1 MAIKSDLLS
10 LDKLFSGRLYEVP
23 DYQRAYRWE
32 TKQRIDLF
40 NDIKNSMDENREHLM
55 STIVVLKTKTTTIRA
70 KEYQVVDIVDGQ
82 QRITTLI
89 ILYRAIINELDE
101 NNPDEKE
108 MKADLERMLIM
119 TNDATT
125 LLQTNHDTENH
136 FSDYIRHGK
145 YKATDPPE
153 TSAEKNLINAIRE
166 CENFVREYKSN
177 RKSLPDLVNHI
188 NNRVFFVYQ
197 ELQDEALT
205 YYVFEGLNNRGRAV
219 SKFDLLKT
227 NLMQMLFKNKDRRT
241 INEVHNR
248 WSGIY
253 RSIGT
258 SDLESDILKFT
269 ATLYQ
274 NAKRPL
280 SEEKAREFLLCES
293 KGGGAKAILETV
305 GRLEAV
311 AKALYEIENDKPDS
325 AACPEQPT
333 KYVLVAIKLQDD
345 LSDDKKHDLCD
356 LCLKIGFIMF
366 RVCWYPQSKNF
377 LKEFLELACDIVNK
391 KISAQEI
398 ESRLRTIARQFHDEG
413 YEGHDVYEMIKESVK
428 DEWDIPQIHYLLYKY
443 EEYLTNK
450 AGNVFDSKNLNLIL
464 EKGATETIEHILP
477 RSSEKL
483 YVHWPGNLFLL
494 SPGKNSKLG
503 KKKPQEKR
511 DEYYGTGFKMANDII
526 PHLSKWNQKSV
537 IKRGE
542 KIFKWVCEEWDRCK
556 SG

>member
-1 MAIKSDLLS
+1 
-10 LDKLFSGRLYEVP
+10 
-23 DYQRAYRWE
+23 
-32 TKQRIDLF
+32 
-40 NDIKNSMDENREHLM
+40 MDENREHLM
-55 STIVVLKTKTTTIRA
+55 STIVVLKTETTIIRA
-70 KEYQVVDIVDGQ
+70 KKYQVVDIVDGQ

-119 TNDATT
+119 SNDATT
-125 LLQTNHDTENH
+125 LLLQNNHDTEKH
-136 FSDYIRHGK
+136 FSNYIRHGK
-145 YKATDPPE
+145 HKATDPLK

-177 RKSLPDLVNHI
+177 RKSLPDLVSHI
-188 NNRVFFVYQ
+188 NNRVLFVYQ
-197 ELQDEALT
+197 ELEDKSLT
-205 YYVFEGLNNRGRAV
+205 YYVFEGLNNRGQAV

-227 NLMQMLFKNKDRRT
+227 NLMQMLFKDKDIRT
-241 INEVHNR
+241 IEEVHKR

-258 SDLESDILKFT
+258 SDLESNILMFT

-274 NAKRPL
+274 NAKKPL
-280 SEEKAREFLLCES
+280 VEEKARKFLLCES
-293 KGGGAKAILETV
+293 EGGGAKAILKTV

-325 AACPEQPT
+325 AAHPKQPV

-345 LSDDKKHDLCD
+345 LSDDEKRGLCD

-366 RVCWYPQSKNF
+366 HVCEEESKYY
-377 LKEFLELACDIVNK
+377 LKEFLELSCDIVNK

-398 ESRLRTIARQFHDEG
+398 QRGLKIIARKFHEDE
-413 YEGHDVYEMIKESVK
+413 YNDVRKMIMKNVRKAWFGKEL
-428 DEWDIPQIHYLLYKY
+428 HYLLYKY
-443 EEYLTNK
+443 EEYLTTK
-450 AGNVFDSKNLNLIL
+450 TGNVFDNKNFNLIL
-464 EKGATETIEHILP
+464 ENGAPETIEHIMP
-477 RSSEKL
+477 QSSQL
-483 YVHWPGNLFLL
+483 SYVHWPGNLFLL
-494 SPGKNSKLG
+494 SPGKNNKLG
-503 KKKPQEKR
+503 KKNPQEKR
-511 DEYYGTGFKMANDII
+511 DEYYGTGFKMAKDII

-537 IKRGE
+537 VKRGE
-542 KIFKWVCEEWDRCK
+542 KIFNWVWKEWNKCK